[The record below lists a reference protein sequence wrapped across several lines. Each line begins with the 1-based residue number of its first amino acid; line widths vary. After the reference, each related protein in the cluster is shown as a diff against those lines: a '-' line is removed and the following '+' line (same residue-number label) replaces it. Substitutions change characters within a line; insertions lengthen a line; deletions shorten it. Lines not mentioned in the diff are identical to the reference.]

1 MIHTKI
7 MIGFKKF
14 IENKNPFSGFNKPFP
29 GAVQTS
35 SDTGS
40 QAVSTFGY
48 SGRPNHLPD
57 LDLAI
62 NDGDFGIPEVV
73 KEKMVTVLNDKKKI
87 IEIELEDGTKLYFS
101 PGQYRS
107 IQGDLPIIPNKTK
120 LKVAFQRHGK
130 DISSDSSN
138 ITRIEAS
145 YCGPQYLRNAYKI
158 KNVSFKP
165 VQL

>member
-1 MIHTKI
+1 

-57 LDLAI
+57 LDLSL
-62 NDGDFGIPEVV
+62 NDGDFAIPKVM
-73 KEKMVTVLNDKKKI
+73 KEKMVIGLNDKKKI
-87 IEIELEDGTKLYFS
+87 IEIELEVD
-101 PGQYRS
+101 
-107 IQGDLPIIPNKTK
+107 
-120 LKVAFQRHGK
+120 
-130 DISSDSSN
+130 
-138 ITRIEAS
+138 
-145 YCGPQYLRNAYKI
+145 
-158 KNVSFKP
+158 
-165 VQL
+165 

>member
-1 MIHTKI
+1 

-57 LDLAI
+57 LDLSL
-62 NDGDFGIPEVV
+62 NDGDFAIPKVT
-73 KEKMVTVLNDKKKI
+73 KEKMVIGLNDKKKI

-107 IQGDLPIIPNKTK
+107 IQGDLPIIPNNTK
-120 LKVAFQRHGK
+120 IKVLFQRHGK
-130 DISSDSSN
+130 DISSGASN
-138 ITRIEAS
+138 IIHIEAS
-145 YCGPQYLRNAYKI
+145 YCGPQYLRSAYKI
-158 KNVSFKP
+158 RNVSFKP
-165 VQL
+165 IQL